1 MAGWY
6 NSVVEDLGKIVDSID
21 YYEKQLE
28 EAKYE
33 CSIKG
38 SPENCSS
45 PGITEHRF
53 NQLQEI
59 EAILEH
65 LNIEL
70 RKERSKTFRKYLE
83 SYNRTLSSRD
93 AEKFVDS
100 EDSVINLTH
109 LCNQYSLLRNKYLG
123 IMKGL
128 DTKQWQ
134 IGHITRLRTPNGRHC
149 NTINLPIKHLQKG

>member
-1 MAGWY
+1 MGWY
-6 NSVVEDLGKIVDSID
+6 RNVVDDLSTLVQSID
-21 YYEKQLE
+21 FYEKELE

-33 CSIKG
+33 CHIKG
-38 SPENCSS
+38 SLERSS
-45 PGITEHRF
+45 AALPGITEHRF

-70 RKERSKTFRKYLE
+70 RKERSKVFRKYLE
-83 SYNRTLSSRD
+83 SYNRQLSSRD

-100 EDSVINLTH
+100 DDSVINLTH
-109 LCNQYSLLRNKYLG
+109 LCNQYALIRNKYLG

-134 IGHITRLRTPNGRHC
+134 IGHITRLRTAGMEDIV
-149 NTINLPIKHLQKG
+149 IN

>member
-6 NSVVEDLGKIVDSID
+6 NSVVENLGKIVDSID
-21 YYEKQLE
+21 YYEKELE

-33 CSIKG
+33 CAIKG
-38 SPENCSS
+38 SLEKSS
-45 PGITEHRF
+45 ASLPGITEHRF

-83 SYNRTLSSRD
+83 TYNRQLSSRD

-109 LCNQYSLLRNKYLG
+109 LCNQYALLRNRYLG

-134 IGHITRLRTPNGRHC
+134 IGHITRLRTAGMED
-149 NTINLPIKHLQKG
+149 IVIS

>member
-6 NSVVEDLGKIVDSID
+6 NSVVEDLSKIVQSID
-21 YYEKQLE
+21 HYENELQQ
-28 EAKYE
+28 AKYE

-38 SPENCSS
+38 SLEKSS
-45 PGITEHRF
+45 AALPGITEHRF

-83 SYNRTLSSRD
+83 SYNRQLSSRD

-100 EDSVINLTH
+100 EESVINLTH
-109 LCNQYSLLRNKYLG
+109 LCNQYALLRNKYLG

-134 IGHITRLRTPNGRHC
+134 IGHITRLRTAGMED
-149 NTINLPIKHLQKG
+149 IVID

>member
-6 NSVVEDLGKIVDSID
+6 NKVNDSLAEIVNCID
-21 YYEKQLE
+21 YYENELA
-28 EAKYE
+28 EAKFE
-33 CSIKG
+33 CGVKG
-38 SPENCSS
+38 NVERLSAAL

-70 RKERSKTFRKYLE
+70 RKTRSKVFRKFLE
-83 SYNRTLSSRD
+83 NYNRQLTSRD
-93 AEKFVDS
+93 ADKFVDG
-100 EDSVINLTH
+100 EDEVVQLTS
-109 LCNQYSLLRNKYLG
+109 LVNQISLLRNKYLG

-134 IGHITRLRTPNGRHC
+134 IGHIVRLRTAGMED
-149 NTINLPIKHLQKG
+149 ISVG

>member
-1 MAGWY
+1 MGYYSEVARDINKIPTAIKFFEDELIEARSEVKLKG
-6 NSVVEDLGKIVDSID
+6 NVERAAA
-21 YYEKQLE
+21 EM
-28 EAKYE
+28 
-33 CSIKG
+33 
-38 SPENCSS
+38 
-45 PGITEHRF
+45 PGIVEQRF

-83 SYNRTLSSRD
+83 TYNRQLSSRD
-93 AEKFVDS
+93 AEKYVDG
-100 EDSVINLTH
+100 EQSVIDLSH
-109 LCNQYSLLRNKYLG
+109 LCNQFALLRNRYLG

-134 IGHITRLRTPNGRHC
+134 IGHITKLRTAGMED
-149 NTINLPIKHLQKG
+149 IVID

>member
-1 MAGWY
+1 MATHY
-6 NSVVEDLGKIVDSID
+6 NNIVKDLSNIVPAIE
-21 YYEKQLE
+21 YYDKELN
-28 EAKYE
+28 EARWEVK
-33 CSIKG
+33 IKG
-38 SPENCSS
+38 SLEKASS
-45 PGITEHRF
+45 SLPGLTEFRF

-70 RKERSKTFRKYLE
+70 RRERSITFRKYLE

-93 AEKFVDS
+93 ADKFVDG
-100 EDSVINLTH
+100 EQSVIDLTH
-109 LCNQYSLLRNKYLG
+109 LTNQFSLLRNKYLG

-134 IGHITRLRTPNGRHC
+134 IGHITRLRTAGMED
-149 NTINLPIKHLQKG
+149 IVID

>member
-6 NSVVEDLGKIVDSID
+6 NSVVEDIGKIVDSID

-38 SPENCSS
+38 SLEKSS
-45 PGITEHRF
+45 AALPGITEHRF

-70 RKERSKTFRKYLE
+70 RNERSKTFRKFLE
-83 SYNRTLSSRD
+83 SYNRQLSSRD

-100 EDSVINLTH
+100 EPSVINLTH

-134 IGHITRLRTPNGRHC
+134 IGHITRLRTAGMED
-149 NTINLPIKHLQKG
+149 IVIQ

>member
-1 MAGWY
+1 MSTWY
-6 NSVVEDLGKIVDSID
+6 NKVVVDLGSIVDSIT
-21 YYEKQLE
+21 YFEKELND
-28 EAKYE
+28 ARHE
-33 CSIKG
+33 CRIKG
-38 SPENCSS
+38 SLEKSS
-45 PGITEHRF
+45 SALPGITEYRF

-70 RKERSKTFRKYLE
+70 RKVRSITFRKYLE
-83 SYNRTLSSRD
+83 SYNRQLSSRD

-100 EDSVINLTH
+100 EQDVIDLTH
-109 LCNQYSLLRNKYLG
+109 LTNQFSLLRNQYLG

-134 IGHITRLRTPNGRHC
+134 IGHITRLRTAGMED
-149 NTINLPIKHLQKG
+149 IVIE

>member
-6 NSVVEDLGKIVDSID
+6 NSVVADLGKIVDSIE
-21 YYEKQLE
+21 YYEKELE

-38 SPENCSS
+38 SLEKSS
-45 PGITEHRF
+45 SALPGITEHRF

-83 SYNRTLSSRD
+83 SYNRQLSSRD
-93 AEKFVDS
+93 AEKFADG
-100 EDSVINLTH
+100 DADVIDLQH
-109 LCNQYSLLRNKYLG
+109 LVNEFALVRNKYLG
-123 IMKGL
+123 LIKALDAKQFQLNNITKIRAAGL
-128 DTKQWQ
+128 EDVT
-134 IGHITRLRTPNGRHC
+134 L
-149 NTINLPIKHLQKG
+149 

>member
-6 NSVVEDLGKIVDSID
+6 NSVVEDLSKIVDSID

-33 CSIKG
+33 VGIKG
-38 SPENCSS
+38 SLEKSS
-45 PGITEHRF
+45 AALPGITEHRF

-83 SYNRTLSSRD
+83 AYNRQLSSRD

-109 LCNQYSLLRNKYLG
+109 LCNQYALLRNKYLG

-134 IGHITRLRTPNGRHC
+134 IGHITRLRTAGMED
-149 NTINLPIKHLQKG
+149 IVIQ

>member
-6 NSVVEDLGKIVDSID
+6 NSVVDDLGKIVDSIE
-21 YYEKQLE
+21 YYENELQ

-38 SPENCSS
+38 SLEKSS
-45 PGITEHRF
+45 AALPGLTEFRF

-59 EAILEH
+59 EAVLEH

-83 SYNRTLSSRD
+83 SYNRQLSSRD
-93 AEKFVDS
+93 AEKFVDG
-100 EDSVINLTH
+100 EQSVIDLTH
-109 LCNQYSLLRNKYLG
+109 LVNQFSLLRNKYLG

-134 IGHITRLRTPNGRHC
+134 IGHITRLRTAGMED
-149 NTINLPIKHLQKG
+149 IVID

>member
-1 MAGWY
+1 MGWY
-6 NSVVEDLGKIVDSID
+6 NKVVDDLGSIVESLQ
-21 YYEKQLE
+21 YYEAQLE

-38 SPENCSS
+38 SLEKSS
-45 PGITEHRF
+45 ASLPGITEHRF

-70 RKERSKTFRKYLE
+70 RKERSKIFRKYLE
-83 SYNRTLSSRD
+83 SYNRQLSSRD
-93 AEKFVDS
+93 AEKFVDG
-100 EDSVINLTH
+100 EESVITLTH
-109 LCNQYSLLRNKYLG
+109 LCNQYALIRNKYLG

-134 IGHITRLRTPNGRHC
+134 IGHITRLRTAGMED
-149 NTINLPIKHLQKG
+149 IVIS

>member
-1 MAGWY
+1 MSTWY
-6 NSVVEDLGKIVDSID
+6 NKVVGDLGSIVDSITYFENELQD
-21 YYEKQLE
+21 
-28 EAKYE
+28 ARYE
-33 CSIKG
+33 CRIKG
-38 SPENCSS
+38 SLEKSS
-45 PGITEHRF
+45 SALPGITEYRF

-70 RKERSKTFRKYLE
+70 RKVRSVTFRKYLE
-83 SYNRTLSSRD
+83 SYNRQLSSRD

-100 EDSVINLTH
+100 EQDVIDLTH
-109 LCNQYSLLRNKYLG
+109 LTNQFSLLRNQYLG

-134 IGHITRLRTPNGRHC
+134 IGHITRLRTAGMED
-149 NTINLPIKHLQKG
+149 IVIE

>member
-6 NSVVEDLGKIVDSID
+6 NSVVADLSKIVDSID
-21 YYEKQLE
+21 YYEKELE

-38 SPENCSS
+38 SLEKSS
-45 PGITEHRF
+45 SALPGITEHRF

-83 SYNRTLSSRD
+83 TYNRQLSSRD

-100 EDSVINLTH
+100 EDSVIDLTH
-109 LCNQYSLLRNKYLG
+109 LCNQYALLRNKYLG

-134 IGHITRLRTPNGRHC
+134 IGHITRLRTAGMED
-149 NTINLPIKHLQKG
+149 IVIS

>member
-6 NSVVEDLGKIVDSID
+6 NSVVEDLSKIVDSID
-21 YYEKQLE
+21 YYENQLA
-28 EAKYE
+28 EAKCE
-33 CSIKG
+33 CGIKG
-38 SPENCSS
+38 SLEKSS
-45 PGITEHRF
+45 SALPGITEHRF

-83 SYNRTLSSRD
+83 NYNRTLSSRD

-109 LCNQYSLLRNKYLG
+109 LCNQYALLRNKYLG

-134 IGHITRLRTPNGRHC
+134 IGHITRLRTAGMED
-149 NTINLPIKHLQKG
+149 IVIQ

>member
-1 MAGWY
+1 MAHHY
-6 NSVVEDLGKIVDSID
+6 NNIVKDLSNIVPAIG
-21 YYEKQLE
+21 YYEKELE
-28 EAKYE
+28 DAKWE
-33 CSIKG
+33 VKIKG
-38 SPENCSS
+38 SLEKASS
-45 PGITEHRF
+45 SLPGLTEFRF

-70 RKERSKTFRKYLE
+70 RKERSITFRKYLE
-83 SYNRTLSSRD
+83 HYNRTLSSRD

-100 EDSVINLTH
+100 EQSVIDLTH
-109 LCNQYSLLRNKYLG
+109 LTNQFSLLRNKYLG

-134 IGHITRLRTPNGRHC
+134 IGHITRLRTAGMED
-149 NTINLPIKHLQKG
+149 IVID